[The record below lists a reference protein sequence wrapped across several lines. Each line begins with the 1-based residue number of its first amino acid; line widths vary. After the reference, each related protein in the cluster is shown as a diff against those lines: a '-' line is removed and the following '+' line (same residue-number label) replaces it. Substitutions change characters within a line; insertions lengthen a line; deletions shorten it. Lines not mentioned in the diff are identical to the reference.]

1 MSSSL
6 RARVEEGRRNSGLYF
21 ASLLSEQLIDE
32 LLGKARAGWQGWI
45 YRPAVVVWCF
55 LAQVLSP
62 DHSCRETVARLN
74 AHRLANGQ
82 RPCSPETN
90 AYCDAR
96 DQLPETLCH
105 QLVRV
110 TGERVSR
117 AASEAWR
124 WQGRRVRVVDGST
137 VTMPDAEANRVEYSQ
152 APGQKPGCGF
162 PILRFVAVF
171 CLATGVALELAMG
184 PYRGK
189 KTGENSLFRTIS
201 AVLEPGDVLL
211 ADRYFAG
218 WIDIALLVARGIDVV
233 VRKHQLRATDFRRGQ
248 RLGKDDH
255 LVVWTKPPRANRIDQ
270 ETYDGLPASL
280 TLREV
285 RVRVTTRGFRPKEIL
300 VVTTLT
306 NDLDYTHPALADLY
320 RRRWEAE
327 LNLRSLKTVMQM
339 DHLRCKQP
347 HRVRNELRM
356 HLVAYNLMRELIAEA
371 ARAAAVSP
379 CQVSFKGALQTV
391 NQFLPVLL
399 TRIATQDWV
408 DGLLRSIAAHAVGN
422 RPNRCEPRVR
432 KRRPKS
438 YPLMTKP
445 RAAYKTSTAA

>member
-1 MSSSL
+1 MSCSL
-6 RARVEEGRRNSGLYF
+6 RQRVEAGRRNPGLYF

-32 LLGKARAGWQGWI
+32 LLGEARAAWQGWI

-55 LAQVLSP
+55 LAQVLSA

-74 AHRLANGQ
+74 AHRLASGQ

-96 DQLPETLCH
+96 DQLPEPLCH
-105 QLVRV
+105 KLVRV
-110 TGERVSR
+110 TGERVSN
-117 AASEAWR
+117 AAPEAWF

-137 VTMPDAEANRVEYSQ
+137 LTMPDTAANRAEYSQ
-152 APGQKPGCGF
+152 APRQEPGCGF
-162 PILRFVAVF
+162 PILRFVVVF
-171 CLATGVALELAMG
+171 CLATGTALELAMG

-201 AVLEPGDVLL
+201 AILQAGDVLL

-218 WIDIALLVARGIDVV
+218 WFDIALLAARGIDVV

-248 RLGKDDH
+248 RLGPDDH
-255 LVVWTKPPRANRIDQ
+255 LVVWPKPQRKPWMTRKMYA
-270 ETYDGLPASL
+270 TLPSTL
-280 TLREV
+280 VLREV
-285 RVRVTTRGFRPKEIL
+285 RARVTTPGFRPKELL

-306 NDLDYTHPALADLY
+306 NAVADTRLALGDLY
-320 RRRWEAE
+320 RRRWDAE

-339 DHLRCKQP
+339 DHLRCKKP

-356 HLVAYNLMRELIAEA
+356 HLVAYNLMREMTAEA
-371 ARAAAVSP
+371 ARAARTLP
-379 CQVSFKGALQTV
+379 CRISFKGTLQTV
-391 NQFLPVLL
+391 NQFLPMLL
-399 TRIATQDWV
+399 TQITTPNWINA
-408 DGLLRSIAAHAVGN
+408 LLRSISVHGVGH
-422 RPNRCEPRVR
+422 RPNRYEPRVR

-445 RAAYKTSTAA
+445 RAAYKNSTTA